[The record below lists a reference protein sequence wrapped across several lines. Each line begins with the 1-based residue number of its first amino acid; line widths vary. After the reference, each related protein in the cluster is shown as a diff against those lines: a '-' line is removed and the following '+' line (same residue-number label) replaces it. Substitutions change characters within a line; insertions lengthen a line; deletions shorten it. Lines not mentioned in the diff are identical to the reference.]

1 MKGRTACQIAEETSQ
16 TALITLLQDPG
27 IATYCGIK
35 PPLRPVKCRYLAL
48 MLFVVL
54 FFAGVAWNYI
64 AAGMACGFMTQ
75 CVYCVTCGLEFVL
88 FAIVLLRDPGY
99 VSAKPGDTL
108 LSLYESHEP
117 HYICAE
123 CGLVRPHRSRHC
135 QFCDRC
141 VEKFD
146 HHCPWVNNCI
156 GAR

>member
-16 TALITLLQDPG
+16 TALISLLQDPG

-35 PPLRPVKCRYLAL
+35 PPLRPVKCRYLAII
-48 MLFVVL
+48 LFLLL
-54 FFAGVAWNYI
+54 FLAGVVWNVV
-64 AAGMACGFMTQ
+64 AAGKSCSYPIQ
-75 CVYCVTCGLEFVL
+75 LLYCATCCLEFVL
-88 FAIVLLRDPGY
+88 FAIVFLRDPGY
-99 VSAKPGDTL
+99 GQAKPDDTL